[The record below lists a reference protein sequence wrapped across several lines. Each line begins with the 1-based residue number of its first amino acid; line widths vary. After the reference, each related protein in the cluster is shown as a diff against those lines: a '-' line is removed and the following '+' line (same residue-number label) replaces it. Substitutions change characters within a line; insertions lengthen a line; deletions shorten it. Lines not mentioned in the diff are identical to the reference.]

1 MIFLFRIISDED
13 PDFYRDLVA
22 DSTDTFLD
30 FHNTLQRNLGYD
42 PSLLASFFITNQHWE
57 KEVEI
62 TLIDMMQ
69 DSVVETFIMEQVTLD
84 EYLDQV
90 NQRMLYIFDFFSERA
105 FYIELIEKAD
115 EISSRE
121 TPFIAQSKGD
131 PPPQLAIDLM
141 MENPDEFEEQDPM
154 DDPDTLRLDEL
165 DPDMFDSGM
174 DEDL

>member
-1 MIFLFRIISDED
+1 MIFLFRIISDEN
-13 PDFYRDLVA
+13 PEFFRDLVA
-22 DSTDTFLD
+22 DSSDTFLD
-30 FHNTLQRNLGYD
+30 FHNTLQKNLGYD
-42 PSLLASFFITNQHWE
+42 PSQLASFFITNHQWE

-69 DSVVETFIMEQVTLD
+69 DSEVKTFIMEQVTLE
-84 EYLDQV
+84 EYLAQV

-131 PPPQLAIDLM
+131 PPPQLAMDLM
-141 MENPDEFEEQDPM
+141 MDEPPEFEGSDPI
-154 DDPDTLRLDEL
+154 DDPDTLRLDDL
-165 DPDMFDSGM
+165 DPDMFDSGI

>member
-13 PDFYRDLVA
+13 PDFFRDLVA

-42 PSLLASFFITNQHWE
+42 PSQLASFFITNQHWE

-69 DSVVETFIMEQVTLD
+69 DSEVKTFIMEQVTLE

-131 PPPQLAIDLM
+131 PPPQLAMDLM
-141 MENPDEFEEQDPM
+141 MEDPDELEGPDPM
-154 DDPDTLRLDEL
+154 DDPDTLRLDDL
-165 DPDMFDSGM
+165 DPDMLDSGM